1 MGLLGTVLAL
11 SPRYLELEPGSILS
25 DAVLS
30 VSIAFLFWSFMGFV
44 LELSE
49 LKRFISGFNSEGW
62 ENLTISLLVL
72 TPAVTLYAGV
82 QVFSLSG
89 WLELTLKLMSIVFL
103 LFGSIF
109 VAVALDYFFV
119 LPRLGRRNPRSS
131 SNKVKTGPALGSLAI
146 ALTWLSTNVV
156 NALIILD
163 QLFR

>member
-11 SPRYLELEPGSILS
+11 SPRYLELESGSILS

-30 VSIAFLFWSFMGFV
+30 VSIAFLFWSFMGFA

-62 ENLTISLLVL
+62 ENLTIALLVL
-72 TPAVTLYAGV
+72 IPAIALYAGV

-89 WLELTLKLMSIVFL
+89 WLELILKLVSIVLL

-109 VAVALDYFFV
+109 IAVALDYFFV
-119 LPRLGRRNPRSS
+119 LPRLGHRNPK
-131 SNKVKTGPALGSLAI
+131 SNKVKTGQALGSIATAI
-146 ALTWLSTNVV
+146 TWLSTNVV